1 MSLIDREYVDCDFCG
16 KNDTDLVFEVYS
28 EITMVRE
35 KFSIV
40 RCRNCGLVYINPRP
54 LKQIISKYYP
64 EDNYYSYK
72 CFKDLK
78 KSFLKRIKEIAIEY
92 IGNYPKISR
101 EKGLIKLLGKLIAFI
116 VKKGI
121 SVIIPYKENAIVLD
135 IGCGSGELLF
145 FLKKHGFHVYGVG
158 TSGKAANY
166 GNKYGLNILNCDFT
180 DTNFPSDFF
189 DIIVINQVLEHLY
202 SPYKT
207 LKEINRIIK
216 KGGLLI
222 LGVPNIDSYGMKVC
236 KSYSGILDIPRH
248 LYHFSISTLK
258 KMLLK
263 SGFKIE
269 KIVSKTFFIPYYN
282 KYSLSLLKKECA
294 FFRLFKAYL
303 QIYLLKPIF
312 FTFSRSK
319 ESFGEFIT
327 IYAYKGKC

>member
-1 MSLIDREYVDCDFCG
+1 MDKEYIDCDFCG
-16 KNDTDLVFEVYS
+16 RDDTDLVFEVYS
-28 EITMVRE
+28 EVTGRRE
-35 KFSIV
+35 KFNIV
-40 RCRNCGLVYINPRP
+40 RCRNCDLCYVNPRLP
-54 LKQIISKYYP
+54 KEIILKYYP

-72 CFKDLK
+72 CFEDCK
-78 KSFLKRIKEIAIEY
+78 KISFKKVKEIAIEF
-92 IGNYPKISR
+92 IGNYPKISSG
-101 EKGLIKLLGKLIAFI
+101 KGLIDLLGKLIALM
-116 VKKGI
+116 VKNSI
-121 SVIIPYKENAIVLD
+121 SVVIPYKEDANVLD

-145 FLKKHGFHVYGVG
+145 FLKKHGFNTYGVEI
-158 TSGKAANY
+158 SNKAANY
-166 GNKYGLNILNCDFT
+166 GNKYGLNILNCDFA

-207 LKEINRIIK
+207 LKGINRIIK
-216 KGGLLI
+216 KDGLLI
-222 LGVPNIDSYGMKVC
+222 LGVPNIDSYGMKVY
-236 KSYSGILDIPRH
+236 KSYSSILDIPRH
-248 LYHFSISTLK
+248 LYHFSTSTLK

-269 KIVSKTFFIPYYN
+269 KIVSKNFFIPHYN

-312 FTFSRSK
+312 FTFSRNK

-327 IYAYKGKC
+327 IYAYKGK